1 MADLA
6 IYISGGTA
14 LAAVGYAI
22 KITWQISRIEQKVR
36 ADAATG
42 DKELGESM
50 DAQIDNLQRDIVRF
64 HRSGME
70 KSDVIIREF
79 GETASAIRQKLHDV
93 EVFSRDH
100 FISKDTFSA
109 TVGRIEKMFENFGD
123 RLEKRFDKIDERFD
137 KLAD

>member
-14 LAAVGYAI
+14 LAVVGYAV
-22 KITWQISRIEQKVR
+22 KITWQFSRIEKEVR
-36 ADAATG
+36 ADAARG

-79 GETASAIRQKLHDV
+79 GETASAIRQKLHDI

-100 FISKDTFSA
+100 FVSKDSFDSV
-109 TVGRIEKMFENFGD
+109 VGRIERSFEKMTD
-123 RLEKRFDKIDERFD
+123 RLEDKIEKAVERLHPRD
-137 KLAD
+137 